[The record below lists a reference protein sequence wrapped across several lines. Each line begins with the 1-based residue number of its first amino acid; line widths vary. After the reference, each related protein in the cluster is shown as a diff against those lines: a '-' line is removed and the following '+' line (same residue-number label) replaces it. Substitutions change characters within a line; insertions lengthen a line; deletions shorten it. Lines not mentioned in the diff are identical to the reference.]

1 LELERRDVPSRPLP
15 YPVIYVGAETGAP
28 PAVKAYDAETGK
40 LNFERTAYES
50 TFTGGVRV
58 ATADF
63 TGDGFPDLAV
73 AAGEGGGPRVR
84 ILDGKTG
91 KQIDGPLGNFFAFS
105 PDFKGGVEVAAGDV
119 TGDNVPDLIV
129 AAGKSG
135 GPHVRVFDGQT
146 GQAIMN
152 FMAFD
157 PDFRGGVSIAAA
169 DFTLDGKS
177 ELVVGAGFGGG
188 PHVKT
193 FDVATGQTIPGPL
206 GNFFAFEP
214 EFRGGVRVGTDWKT
228 GDFGGDGR
236 ADLAVGPGPGR
247 SPDVK
252 LYSGATGQLL
262 RQFAAFDAT
271 MTAGV
276 RVALAYVSD
285 DAMADVVVA
294 TGVGVPN
301 QVRVFDTKTNQ
312 LMTDHPG
319 VYTPFGPTNANGLT
333 LAATNDPPNKYG
345 YFDLP
350 VNETFV
356 YIPQEAELIYNNY
369 EVYEHVFVENDRLRW
384 ELTVTNTSMDF
395 NDYEWPHDLTDD
407 GLGVFQIPTRTTSG
421 VIVVDNKNEW
431 YGAVTSTK
439 GEEGYIRWE
448 GEPIFVNE
456 SVQLVFT
463 TPLLSP
469 VLDWSTAA
477 ATLLPPPGNP
487 WPLQSTT
494 ILQVA
499 VPGPK
504 VEIMATYGY
513 NNSYEALDL
522 YVAKWHDAFKA
533 SANGSTV
540 EINGPTQG
548 SNYDFIDRDYDR
560 FNVWVK
566 DVAKWTATNNNIPAF
581 PHIKATL
588 STNHVAADAFY
599 NDDPTQISLA
609 RYTGANKEAGWYWS
623 DSQILVSNSTDDL
636 YDPSYIQYDDTPPS
650 GTTLQKNGHIWELS
664 DRTHTVSLG
673 GEVKAEYAFASSAIS
688 KYYEVQ
694 IKKYVKLH
702 INILRVTAG
711 GSQVTTD
718 LSVVD
723 DIEKAN
729 EIFAQT
735 GIKIYLNGSINV
747 VNPPYLVV
755 LSDGSLDETTKFD
768 SNNNIILTT
777 EEANLLGA
785 TSYRTTTDNEGK
797 DDIEVYY
804 VNALSKGSIGES
816 FPEMFTPDSKYNDS
830 IIIASNRDY
839 QTLAHEMM
847 HILMNSG
854 EHFQLAPPNDSVLDS
869 VNVYVEGKRSRENH
883 DVLDSRRITSGQ
895 QVDLISK
902 RPNLIY
908 NYIN

>member
-28 PAVKAYDAETGK
+28 PVVKAYDAETGK
-40 LNFERTAYES
+40 LNFERTAYEP

-73 AAGEGGGPRVR
+73 APGEGGGPRVR

-91 KQIDGPLGNFFAFS
+91 LQIDGPLGNFFAFS

-177 ELVVGAGFGGG
+177 DLVVGAGIGGG
-188 PHVKT
+188 PHIKT

-236 ADLAVGPGPGR
+236 ANLAVGPGPGR

-262 RQFAAFDAT
+262 RQFQAFEPT

-276 RVALAYVSD
+276 RVALAYVND

-294 TGVGVPN
+294 TGAGVPN

-319 VYTPFGPTNANGLT
+319 IYTPFGPTNTNGLT
-333 LAATNDPPNKYG
+333 LAATNDPPNQYG
-345 YFDLP
+345 FFDLP
-350 VNETFV
+350 VYETFEH
-356 YIPQEAELIYNNY
+356 IPQEAELNYNKY
-369 EVYEHVFVENDRLRW
+369 RVHEHVFVEDDRLRW

-395 NDYEWPHDLTDD
+395 VEWTQDLTDI
-407 GLGVFQIPTRTTSG
+407 GLGVFQIPTYTTSD
-421 VIVVDNKNEW
+421 VFIVDNKNGW
-431 YGAVTSTK
+431 SGGVTSTN
-439 GEEGYIRWE
+439 GEEGYIRFE
-448 GEPIFVNE
+448 GTPIFVNE
-456 SVQLVFT
+456 SVLLTFT

-477 ATLLPPPGNP
+477 AKLLPPPEFP

-504 VEIMATYGY
+504 I
-513 NNSYEALDL
+513 EALLTSRGENAPQFIPTDHL
-522 YVAKWHDAFKA
+522 KVAKWENAFTPTFH
-533 SANGSTV
+533 SNGLYKGYYITPP
-540 EINGPTQG
+540 EN
-548 SNYDFIDRDYDR
+548 NNNFDFIDTDIDR
-560 FNVWVK
+560 FYVWVR
-566 DVAKWTATNNNIPAF
+566 DLASWTNNV
-581 PHIKATL
+581 L
-588 STNHVAADAFY
+588 RVSVGVSTSNLTEYSAY
-599 NDDPTQISLA
+599 NDNVTNIDLVRFNYAPSGENNAQ
-609 RYTGANKEAGWYWS
+609 GWYRS
-623 DSQILVSNSTDDL
+623 DSQMLVSNEADDKFKSA
-636 YDPSYIQYDDTPPS
+636 SYLREDEQNPAGLGLLKDGKQWLI
-650 GTTLQKNGHIWELS
+650 S
-664 DRTHTVSLG
+664 DRTHKIALG
-673 GEVKAEYAFASSAIS
+673 GNTKAEYTIPGTTAKVKVEANTPVRSYVNVHANIIKVNGLEVIS
-688 KYYEVQ
+688 KADAESYLFRSNEQYAQVGIQFHIEVANP
-694 IKKYVKLH
+694 IT
-702 INILRVTAG
+702 IPTTATPPVNFNDG
-711 GSQVTTD
+711 FDEGNLNRTDEEKALVPFRSQST
-718 LSVVD
+718 D
-723 DIEKAN
+723 DIDVFFVDRFNWVPETRGLAYTA
-729 EIFAQT
+729 I
-735 GIKIYLNGSINV
+735 
-747 VNPPYLVV
+747 LVP
-755 LSDGSLDETTKFD
+755 DEFD
-768 SNNNIILTT
+768 DMLVIS
-777 EEANLLGA
+777 
-785 TSYRTTTDNEGK
+785 K
-797 DDIEVYY
+797 DKM
-804 VNALSKGSIGES
+804 S
-816 FPEMFTPDSKYNDS
+816 MFTF
-830 IIIASNRDY
+830 
-839 QTLAHEMM
+839 AHEAG
-847 HILMNSG
+847 HILMNHTGDQTINHYCGSAYEG
-854 EHFQLAPPNDSVLDS
+854 SLMYAYTTSTDSELAT
-869 VNVYVEGKRSRENH
+869 KR
-883 DVLDSRRITSGQ
+883 
-895 QVDLISK
+895 LISFHENMIFGPLPA
-902 RPNLIY
+902 RPNLVQP
-908 NYIN
+908 NY